1 MALSDS
7 FKDFVL
13 DQLHGMG
20 RVACRPMFGGHGLY
34 RDGAFFGIVFEGRLY
49 FRTTVQSIAQYQER
63 GMQPF
68 SPNATMTLH
77 SYYEVPVEIIE
88 DLEQLT
94 AWAEQAAAE
103 GSASPGKGKA
113 PSGSRGKKARKPSR

>member
-1 MALSDS
+1 MAQSDS

-68 SPNATMTLH
+68 RPNATMTLH

-103 GSASPGKGKA
+103 GGAPAAKGKA
-113 PSGSRGKKARKPSR
+113 PSRGKKARKPSR